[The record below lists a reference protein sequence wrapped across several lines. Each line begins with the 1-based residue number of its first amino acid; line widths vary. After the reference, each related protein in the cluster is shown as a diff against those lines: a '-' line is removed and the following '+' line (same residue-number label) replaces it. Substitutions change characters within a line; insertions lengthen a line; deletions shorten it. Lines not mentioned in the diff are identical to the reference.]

1 MKFVYET
8 PVAALILRLDAEDV
22 LTASGFVLADCG
34 EGDHI
39 GIAPLRT
46 PPPTPQPPLA
56 KAL

>member
-8 PVAALILRLDAEDV
+8 PVATLILRLDAEDV

-39 GIAPLRT
+39 GIDQL
-46 PPPTPQPPLA
+46 L
-56 KAL
+56 